1 MNRIFKIVWNRTQGR
16 AVVASELACG
26 HAVGSSGQCGNEN
39 EAATER
45 GASDMWLAAWA
56 LALPLAFPLM
66 GYAPQASPEPC
77 AITRLD
83 VLGVPT
89 LSAASHGPGPNPLP
103 SARHNNHHRKTP
115 VPGVT

>member
-45 GASDMWLAAWA
+45 GASDLWLAAWA

-66 GYAPQASPEPC
+66 GYAPQASAETC
-77 AITRLD
+77 AMTSIV
-83 VLGVPT
+83 VLGEIGR
-89 LSAASHGPGPNPLP
+89 ASC
-103 SARHNNHHRKTP
+103 RER
-115 VPGVT
+115 VCQYV